1 MSKLI
6 NWAIAF
12 KPLMLMYFA
21 AGVFIMMFWDLIW
34 GRAGSLPTVLLWQI
48 FLAAVLLTI
57 THLGFFPENKPFS
70 RRDFVLHILCN
81 YVIMAAMAF
90 GFGWVSAATF
100 QSAVVFTGIFAV
112 FYAAAFTGFYL
123 YYRELRGQ
131 LNEKLMQYKQG

>member
-34 GRAGSLPTVLLWQI
+34 GRAGSLPTVLA
-48 FLAAVLLTI
+48 LADLSRGGALTI

-70 RRDFVLHILCN
+70 RRDFVRISS
-81 YVIMAAMAF
+81 VTM
-90 GFGWVSAATF
+90 
-100 QSAVVFTGIFAV
+100 
-112 FYAAAFTGFYL
+112 
-123 YYRELRGQ
+123 
-131 LNEKLMQYKQG
+131 